1 MQWKPVQQLRHTQNT
16 NKNNIALC
24 CEFVPS
30 VIFCPRRVV
39 ENGRLRTL
47 INSPAVVNRYKH
59 IPCLLFKLS
68 TYITSV
74 LLLVA
79 LSMSASKQAVSI
91 PDFKWCAKRC
101 RFNNDGYHRPSSS
114 TWKSRYRTNNS
125 QVLFYCIV
133 LTTVDYY

>member
-16 NKNNIALC
+16 NKNNLALC

-30 VIFCPRRVV
+30 VIFCPRRVE
-39 ENGRLRTL
+39 ENGRLCTL
-47 INSPAVVNRYKH
+47 TNSPAVVNRYKH

-101 RFNNDGYHRPSSS
+101 PFNTTAIIVHYLPRGNLD
-114 TWKSRYRTNNS
+114 TVLTTARY
-125 QVLFYCIV
+125 FYCIV